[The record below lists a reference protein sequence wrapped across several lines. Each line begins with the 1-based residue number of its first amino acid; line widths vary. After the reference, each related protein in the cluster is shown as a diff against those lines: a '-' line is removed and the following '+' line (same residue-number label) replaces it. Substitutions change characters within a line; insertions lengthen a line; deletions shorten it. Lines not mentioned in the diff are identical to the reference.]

1 VLRAIVQKDPWLAK
15 LLKTRELEAVAPR
28 PGSGGA
34 VRRTRQH
41 RGPGRGRD
49 GTVDIPAAGSVP
61 PEDRDI
67 HRAKSPTLRLR
78 HLLKQSLPPLLRHL
92 LTQPPLLL
100 RLCRVFP
107 LIPQSHTDP
116 SKLQLGD
123 LGIPAAQMR
132 RNRPTRLA
140 PYHTTNLNSRRTLP
154 PDV

>member
-1 VLRAIVQKDPWLAK
+1 MLRAIVQKDPWLAK

-28 PGSGGA
+28 PGWGGA

-49 GTVDIPAAGSVP
+49 GTVDIPAAGSEP
-61 PEDRDI
+61 PEDHDI
-67 HRAKSPTLRLR
+67 HWAKSPTLRLR
-78 HLLKQSLPPLLRHL
+78 HLLKQSLPPLLRPL

-100 RLCRVFP
+100 RLCRVFL

-116 SKLQLGD
+116 SKLQQGD

-140 PYHTTNLNSRRTLP
+140 PNHTTNLNSRRTLP